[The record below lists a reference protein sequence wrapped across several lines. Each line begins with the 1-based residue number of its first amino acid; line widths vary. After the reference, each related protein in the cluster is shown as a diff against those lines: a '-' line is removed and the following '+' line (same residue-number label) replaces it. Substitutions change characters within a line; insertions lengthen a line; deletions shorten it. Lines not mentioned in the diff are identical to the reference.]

1 MSLDWRISAAD
12 RRLLPE
18 GRLAGPMP
26 WVIAIM
32 VFLTVLA
39 TAAGLGL
46 NAAASSLNAELSGRV
61 TVQVIEA
68 NPTVREQAAARIAAA
83 LDRLSNVR
91 AVKRVDDKEV
101 MALLRPWLGNDAIDP
116 DLPVP
121 ALIDAD
127 LKRVDDR
134 ALAEIDTTIR
144 AISPN
149 ARADAHARWLS
160 PLARLFTALKWLA
173 VGLVVLMGIATAAS
187 VVLAARAALDTHRPT
202 IDVLH
207 LLGATDGQIARLFQ
221 RRIALDALFSGMLGF
236 LGGAIVILLLAI
248 RIDAVGADLLGSIRL
263 SRLDW
268 LWLLAVP
275 CAGTLVATFSSRLTV
290 IRALRRR
297 L

>member
-1 MSLDWRISAAD
+1 MSFSWRTSSAD

-46 NAAASSLNAELSGRV
+46 TAAAAALRSELAGRV
-61 TVQVIEA
+61 TVQVVEA
-68 NPTVREQAAARIAAA
+68 DPAVRDRAAARITQA
-83 LDRLSNVR
+83 LNRLSNVR
-91 AVKRVDDKEV
+91 AVRRVDDREV
-101 MALLRPWLGNDAIDP
+101 AALLRPWLGGEDLGE

-127 LKRVDDR
+127 LKRIDDR
-134 ALAEIDTTIR
+134 ALADLDA
-144 AISPN
+144 AIHAVTPN

-160 PLARLFTALKWLA
+160 PLVRLITALKWLA
-173 VGLVVLMGIATAAS
+173 AALVVLMGIATAAS

-207 LLGATDGQIARLFQ
+207 LLGATDVQIARLFQ
-221 RRIALDALFSGMLGF
+221 RRIALDALFGGMLGF
-236 LGGAIVILLLAI
+236 VGGALVILLLAI
-248 RIDAVGADLLGSIRL
+248 RVNAVGADLLGSIRL
-263 SRLDW
+263 STLDW

-275 CAGTLVATFSSRLTV
+275 CGGALVATFASRLTV
-290 IRALRRR
+290 VRALRRIV
-297 L
+297 

>member
-1 MSLDWRISAAD
+1 MNLAWRTSAAD
-12 RRLLPE
+12 RKLLPE

-46 NAAASSLNAELSGRV
+46 TAAAGALRSELAGRV
-61 TVQVIEA
+61 TVQIIEA
-68 NPTVREQAAARIAAA
+68 DAAVRDRAAARVVEA
-83 LDRLSNVR
+83 LNRLSNVR
-91 AVKRVDDKEV
+91 TVVRVDDRE
-101 MALLRPWLGNDAIDP
+101 MATLLRPWLGGEDLGE

-127 LKRVDDR
+127 LTRVDDR
-134 ALAEIDTTIR
+134 ALADLDK
-144 AISPN
+144 AIHAVTPN

-160 PLARLFTALKWLA
+160 PLARLITSLKWLA
-173 VGLVVLMGIATAAS
+173 AGLVVLMGIATASS

-207 LLGATDGQIARLFQ
+207 LLGATDVQIARLFQ
-221 RRIALDALFSGMLGF
+221 RRIALDALFGGMLGF
-236 LGGAIVILLLAI
+236 LGGALVLLLLAI

-263 SRLDW
+263 STIDW
-268 LWLLAVP
+268 LWLFAVP
-275 CAGTLVATFSSRLTV
+275 CAGALVATLASRLTV
-290 IRALRRR
+290 VRALRRI